1 MKPPLSILV
10 ACNNVWLAR
19 SIGVLLSE
27 DAAIHPIT
35 MCKLAE
41 VLLYAKHLKPDVVVI
56 IGGSALLVHQAKVKQ
71 LRAAQPNIKIIQS
84 IAANSES
91 YRGHFFVNDLDS
103 LIEESHFKNELIST
117 IHRITGSGES
127 A

>member
-1 MKPPLSILV
+1 MKPRLSILV
-10 ACNNVWLAR
+10 ACNNVWLAK

-27 DAAIHPIT
+27 DAAIHPIA
-35 MCKLAE
+35 MCKLTE
-41 VLLYAKHLKPDVVVI
+41 VLLYAKDLKPDVVII

-71 LRAAQPNIKIIQS
+71 LRAEQPNIKIIQS
-84 IAANSES
+84 IAAHAES

-117 IHRITGSGES
+117 IHRIAGSGES